1 MKVILLKDVARIGR
15 KFDVKD
21 VPDGYALN
29 MLIPNKLAERAT
41 EAAISRLERE
51 KALHEKDEA
60 EAGERFKAMLD
71 GLKNIEILVTA
82 EANEQGSL
90 FRAVHDDE
98 IIAALKEKGF
108 TVESRQIVIP
118 EPIKTT
124 GAHTIELSSGEYRGE
139 ITVAVAA
146 K

>member
-1 MKVILLKDVARIGR
+1 MKVILLKDVARVGR

-41 EAAISRLERE
+41 AAAVTRLERE
-51 KALHEKDEA
+51 KTLHEKDEA
-60 EAGERFKAMLD
+60 AAGERFKTMLD
-71 GLKNIEILVTA
+71 ALKDSQISITA

-90 FRAVHDDE
+90 FKAIHDDE

-108 TVESRQIVIP
+108 AVESRQIVIP
-118 EPIKTT
+118 EPIKTL
-124 GAHTIELSSGEYRGE
+124 GDHTVELSSGEHRGE
-139 ITVAVAA
+139 ITVAVVA